1 MWRAACLWLCVAA
14 ASPAAQAAAGPD
26 AHALL
31 ERARMAAQRLDYR
44 GEFVLQRGPEASRTR
59 ITHRVG
65 PPEQERLENLDGEP
79 RESLRNGSEVLTYL
93 PKQRRMIV
101 ERPTPEARFPALVP
115 LSPAQLERD
124 YVVRPF
130 EGRQVAGR
138 DATAIALDAR
148 DAFHYSYRFWFD
160 RAAGLLLRA
169 QTVSEKGEVIEQ
181 VGFRQL
187 SIGELAQAPLRP
199 AIGSTN
205 GWRIDR
211 ANVRPV
217 DLSRW
222 RLGWAPAGFLRVA
235 TLSRTLV
242 SASGEPREVAQILYS
257 NGLSSLSVFIEPW
270 SPERSLSPLRLGAL
284 NMLGKRHG
292 NFWLTIV
299 GDVPM
304 VAIRQVAG
312 AIEQAHNPPQR

>member
-1 MWRAACLWLCVAA
+1 MWRAACFWLCIAVAG
-14 ASPAAQAAAGPD
+14 PAAHAAGPD
-26 AHALL
+26 AFALL

-44 GEFVLQRGPEASRTR
+44 GEFVLQRGPEVSRTR
-59 ITHRVG
+59 ITHRGG

-79 RESLRNGSEVLTYL
+79 RETQRRGTDIMTYL

-101 ERPTPEARFPALVP
+101 ERPMPEARFPAVVR
-115 LSPAQLERD
+115 LSPAQLQGD
-124 YVVRPF
+124 YLVRQF
-130 EGRQVAGR
+130 DGHKVAGR
-138 DATAIALDAR
+138 DALAIALDAR

-187 SIGELAQAPLRP
+187 TVGSLEQVPVNP
-199 AIGSTN
+199 AAGSMR

-211 ANVRPV
+211 ADVRPV
-217 DLSRW
+217 DLSPW
-222 RLGWAPAGFLRVA
+222 RLGWVPSGFLPVA
-235 TLSRTLV
+235 TLARTLV
-242 SASGEPREVAQILYS
+242 SATGQPREVGQLLYS
-257 NGLSSLSVFIEPW
+257 NGLSSISVFIEPW
-270 SPERSLSPLRLGAL
+270 STERSLSPLRLGAL
-284 NMLGKRHG
+284 NMVGKRHG

-304 VAIRQVAG
+304 VAIRHVAD
-312 AIEQAHNPPQR
+312 AIESAHISPK

>member
-1 MWRAACLWLCVAA
+1 MWRTACLWLCVAA
-14 ASPAAQAAAGPD
+14 AGPAAHAAAGPE
-26 AHALL
+26 AFVLL
-31 ERARMAAQRLDYR
+31 DRARLAARQLDYR
-44 GEFVLQRGPEASRTR
+44 GEFVLQRGPEVSRTL
-59 ITHRVG
+59 ITHRSG
-65 PPEQERLENLDGEP
+65 PPEQERLENLGGEA
-79 RESLRNGSEVLTYL
+79 RETLRSGTDIQTFL
-93 PKQRRMIV
+93 PKQRRMII
-101 ERPTPEARFPALVP
+101 ERPVPEARFPALVS
-115 LSPAQLERD
+115 LSQPQLESD
-124 YVVRPF
+124 YLIRAF

-138 DATAIALDAR
+138 DALAIALDAR

-160 RAAGLLLRA
+160 RATGLLLRV

-187 SIGELAQAPLRP
+187 TIGGLVQTPLSPVAGNTR
-199 AIGSTN
+199 
-205 GWRIDR
+205 GWRIDH

-222 RLGWAPAGFLRVA
+222 RVGWVPSGFRRVA
-235 TLSRTLV
+235 MLSRTLV
-242 SASGEPREVAQILYS
+242 SASGEPREVGQVLYS

-270 SPERSLSPLRLGAL
+270 SPARSLSPLRLGAL
-284 NMLGKRHG
+284 NMVGKRHG

-312 AIEQAHNPPQR
+312 AIE